1 MGYLK
6 YKGYTGSVEYS
17 EEDKCL
23 FGKVQGLS
31 KDSITYE
38 GSTVEELTADFEG
51 AIDDYLA
58 LCEENGIE
66 PRKPYTGVLNVR
78 LTPEIHSGVA
88 RAAQNEGITI
98 NAFIKNA
105 VARALGMIVQVTARV
120 TDEHER
126 THPPCVQ
133 TYYTGKWVTG
143 EIMED
148 IAMVVGGVIYQQELN
163 SFKTEKVG

>member
-23 FGKVQGLS
+23 FGKVQGMP
-31 KDSITYE
+31 KDCITYE

-51 AIDDYLA
+51 TIDDYLKFCA
-58 LCEENGIE
+58 EEGIE

-88 RAAQNEGITI
+88 MAAQEAGITI

-105 VARALGMIVQVTARV
+105 VARALGMV
-120 TDEHER
+120 
-126 THPPCVQ
+126 
-133 TYYTGKWVTG
+133 
-143 EIMED
+143 
-148 IAMVVGGVIYQQELN
+148 L
-163 SFKTEKVG
+163 

>member
-23 FGKVQGLS
+23 FGKVQGMP
-31 KDSITYE
+31 KDCITYE

-58 LCEENGIE
+58 FCAEEGIE

-78 LTPEIHSGVA
+78 LTPEIH
-88 RAAQNEGITI
+88 RAVWQWLLRRLASPSMPLS
-98 NAFIKNA
+98 
-105 VARALGMIVQVTARV
+105 RMPLP
-120 TDEHER
+120 ER
-126 THPPCVQ
+126 
-133 TYYTGKWVTG
+133 
-143 EIMED
+143 
-148 IAMVVGGVIYQQELN
+148 
-163 SFKTEKVG
+163 